1 MSTHTI
7 FTIQKKI
14 IFTGSYYYFSIIIF
28 MCVMFTIGNV
38 LCALHDKF
46 TLNLNLSTYCAKKNV
61 KYNFVLFVCY
71 MFNWFNGKKIVNVHI
86 KNIFWSLKQVLG
98 SIKKRIFS
106 HTLLLMLIVYPLV
119 YYWNYHPCCLS
130 FWNI

>member
-7 FTIQKKI
+7 FIIQKKI

-46 TLNLNLSTYCAKKNV
+46 TLNLNLSTYYAKK
-61 KYNFVLFVCY
+61 KCQIQFCFICMLGTCLTDL
-71 MFNWFNGKKIVNVHI
+71 MEKK
-86 KNIFWSLKQVLG
+86 L
-98 SIKKRIFS
+98 
-106 HTLLLMLIVYPLV
+106 
-119 YYWNYHPCCLS
+119 
-130 FWNI
+130 